1 MKGRC
6 YVTCWSGKDF
16 NYRGYNIINDK
27 KRKYLMVYD
36 KRGNYVFR
44 EENWSHGN
52 ITVVKKRIDDLIN
65 RHGE

>member
-27 KRKYLMVYD
+27 KRKYLMFYD
-36 KRGNYVFR
+36 KIG
-44 EENWSHGN
+44 EHKTGKE
-52 ITVVKKRIDDLIN
+52 ITYASKR
-65 RHGE
+65 